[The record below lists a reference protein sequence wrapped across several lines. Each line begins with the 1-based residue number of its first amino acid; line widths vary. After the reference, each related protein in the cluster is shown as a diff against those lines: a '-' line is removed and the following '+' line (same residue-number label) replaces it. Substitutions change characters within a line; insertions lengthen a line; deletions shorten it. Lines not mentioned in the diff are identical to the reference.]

1 MRKDDTHYCIECG
14 ATLPWRYKGR
24 QRVYCS
30 ANCRKAYW
38 EKDKKKV
45 IKLVM
50 WRKGIK
56 IYDEKK
62 EVKKKP
68 FKPSAP
74 YIGKNPWARQ
84 TKVEFNVSTME
95 ESIKR
100 MKGDK

>member
-1 MRKDDTHYCIECG
+1 MTRRI
-14 ATLPWRYKGR
+14 WRRNKE
-24 QRVYCS
+24 
-30 ANCRKAYW
+30 A
-38 EKDKKKV
+38 
-45 IKLVM
+45 KLV
-50 WRKGIK
+50 
-56 IYDEKK
+56 